1 MCRVNASSMIRY
13 KRSRRSEE
21 RVGRVLVAMGVVAM
35 AIGLTFSSAAATGE
49 NTTAVLTSP
58 LSGSSNTFTWSYQF
72 NQNGGNGLSNIAI
85 SFCTTDILSHVVSA
99 TPSGETFLVGDVP
112 GGHAGFGPGIKFD
125 TTATGGTLTV
135 VFNQAFTPDGTMN
148 IQSHSGGGQVGDQS
162 TSAVGPGPCGTP
174 GSTTTT
180 VPVTTT
186 TVPVTTTTVPVTTT
200 TVPVTTTT
208 VPVTT
213 TTVPVTTTT
222 VPVTTTTV
230 PVTTT
235 TTVPVTTTTT
245 VPVTTT
251 TVPVVTTTTVPVV
264 TTTTVPVVTTT
275 TVPVVT
281 TTTVPVVTT
290 TTAPATTTTVATDV
304 LGEVL
309 ENDEPGGG
317 IAFTGFAGTPLV
329 AIGLFFVV
337 LGASLIV
344 GGMLRPAES

>member
-1 MCRVNASSMIRY
+1 MIRY
-13 KRSRRSEE
+13 KSSRGSEE

-58 LSGSSNTFTWSYQF
+58 LSGSSTTFTWSYQF

-125 TTATGGTLTV
+125 TTATTGTLTV
-135 VFNQAFTPDGTMN
+135 VFNQAFTRDGTMS
-148 IQSHSGGGQVGDQS
+148 IQSHSGGGQVGDQVM
-162 TSAVGPGPCGTP
+162 SALGPGPCGTP

-186 TVPVTTTTVPVTTT
+186 TVPVTTTTTVPKTTTTVPVTTTTTVPVTTTT

-213 TTVPVTTTT
+213 TTT
-222 VPVTTTTV
+222 VPGS
-230 PVTTT
+230 TT

-264 TTTTVPVVTTT
+264 TTTTVPV
-275 TVPVVT
+275 T

-290 TTAPATTTTVATDV
+290 TTAPATTTTAPATTTTTVATDV

-317 IAFTGFAGTPLV
+317 IAFTGFSGTPLI

-344 GGMLRPAES
+344 GGTLRPAES

>member
-222 VPVTTTTV
+222 TV

-235 TTVPVTTTTT
+235 TTVP
-245 VPVTTT
+245 
-251 TVPVVTTTTVPVV
+251 VTTTTVPVV